1 MFGDTTLNFAHR
13 GFTVS
18 APENSLAAF
27 EAAVELGVDGIELD
41 TRVCKSGE
49 LIVFHDP
56 TLKRMTDGR
65 GFIKT
70 KTLTELR
77 DLRLKSAEGSS
88 GERIPSLSEVL
99 DYCKGKALL
108 NIEIKTNGLPK
119 DHIEARLVKMVKDHR
134 VEEQTIISSF
144 NPVII
149 RRIKKIDPDLL
160 TGYLIDKKFTVRK
173 FEVPLTKLSG
183 ARAVHLEQSLVKEK
197 LIARMKRLGYFCVVW
212 SVNDPQTMRRF
223 VAMGVHAIISD
234 KPAVLKT
241 ILRS

>member
-1 MFGDTTLNFAHR
+1 MFGDRTLNFAHR

-27 EAAVELGVDGIELD
+27 EAAVEIGVDGIELD
-41 TRVCKSGE
+41 ARVCKSGE

-65 GFIKT
+65 GFIKN
-70 KTLTELR
+70 KILAELR
-77 DLRLKSAEGSS
+77 DLRLKSADGSS
-88 GERIPSLSEVL
+88 SERIPCLSEVL
-99 DYCKGKALL
+99 DYCKGKTLL

-119 DHIEARLVKMVKDHR
+119 DQIEARLVKMVKEHR

-144 NPVII
+144 NPVVI
-149 RRIKKIDPDLL
+149 RRIKKLDPDLL
-160 TGYLIDKKFTVRK
+160 TGYLIDKNFTVRK
-173 FEVPLTKLSG
+173 SEVPLTKFSG

-212 SVNDPQTMRRF
+212 SVNDPKIMRRF

-234 KPAVLKT
+234 KPDVLKA
-241 ILRS
+241 IVRS